1 MILRDVRWHCSK
13 PADLKQILKKLK
25 GFLNKI
31 TTLDEPTAVRY
42 LAVPLWKPWR
52 DY

>member
-1 MILRDVRWHCSK
+1 MILRDVAGDVPK
-13 PADLKQILKKLK
+13 FAILKRILNKLK
-25 GFLNKI
+25 EFVGKI
-31 TTLDEPTAVRY
+31 TALDEPTAVRY